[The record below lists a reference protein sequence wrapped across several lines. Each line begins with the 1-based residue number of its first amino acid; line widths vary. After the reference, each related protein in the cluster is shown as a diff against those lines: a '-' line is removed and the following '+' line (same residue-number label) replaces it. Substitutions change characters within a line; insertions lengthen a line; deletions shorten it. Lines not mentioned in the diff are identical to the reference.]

1 MAHYDF
7 DKIIKREQTES
18 VKYDLRNWYFKTDDL
33 LPMWVADM
41 DFETP
46 DFIREAVASRVRH
59 PIYGYSFR
67 SQSYADSIREW
78 VERRHQWTIQND
90 WCVFSPGIVPAF
102 NFAILTLTKPG
113 DGVLIQPPV
122 YFPFF
127 SSVTDHHR
135 KLLQNQL
142 VYNQG
147 IYEIDFDDFEKKA
160 SQASLFLLSNPHNP
174 VGRIWNEAELRRM
187 ADICRKHG
195 VIIVS
200 DEIHNDL
207 ILPGNKHTVMAGLS
221 PEIADITLT
230 CIAPS
235 KTFNMAGL
243 ATSSVIISNV
253 ELREKYAGFINALHL
268 SGGNLFGAVA
278 SEAGYRRGD
287 RWVDELMQYVQQN
300 IYLLKNQ
307 VEDLTDIRVVDS
319 QATYMVWLDFLK
331 TGLED
336 EAIKK
341 KLIHEA
347 KVGLS
352 HGPTFGYGGEGFQ
365 RINLAAPRKLVEE
378 AISRISVTFKCR

>member
-1 MAHYDF
+1 
-7 DKIIKREQTES
+7 
-18 VKYDLRNWYFKTDDL
+18 
-33 LPMWVADM
+33 
-41 DFETP
+41 
-46 DFIREAVASRVRH
+46 
-59 PIYGYSFR
+59 
-67 SQSYADSIREW
+67 
-78 VERRHQWTIQND
+78 
-90 WCVFSPGIVPAF
+90 
-102 NFAILTLTKPG
+102 
-113 DGVLIQPPV
+113 
-122 YFPFF
+122 
-127 SSVTDHHR
+127 
-135 KLLQNQL
+135 L

-287 RWVDELMQYVQQN
+287 RWVDELM
-300 IYLLKNQ
+300 
-307 VEDLTDIRVVDS
+307 
-319 QATYMVWLDFLK
+319 
-331 TGLED
+331 
-336 EAIKK
+336 
-341 KLIHEA
+341 
-347 KVGLS
+347 
-352 HGPTFGYGGEGFQ
+352 
-365 RINLAAPRKLVEE
+365 
-378 AISRISVTFKCR
+378 